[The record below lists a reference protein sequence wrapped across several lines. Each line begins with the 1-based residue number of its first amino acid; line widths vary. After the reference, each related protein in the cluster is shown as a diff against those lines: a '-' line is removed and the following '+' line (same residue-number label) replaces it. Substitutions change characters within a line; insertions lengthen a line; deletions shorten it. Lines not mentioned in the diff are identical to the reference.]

1 MSNIFIVFF
10 FFQLTAFPALYQKKK
25 NVKWQNDQEHIVKC
39 GTVVYTYNLNTY
51 EIGAGV
57 SLIVGQ
63 QRLFIIV

>member
-1 MSNIFIVFF
+1 MSNIFIVFSVNS
-10 FFQLTAFPALYQKKK
+10 YKK

-51 EIGAGV
+51 KIGAGV